1 MIPRG
6 MSEGGMGMKTSPWV
20 KAAIAAALIAAQPV
34 SGQGPHEPPP
44 PSSGSGPEKLFEG
57 IGNAIQNLFRGIFG
71 AGEGEI
77 GTPPPS
83 SEPQAAPVPK
93 PAAAPAAVTATP
105 AALAPPQTLHAAIA
119 KGDDAGAVKLI
130 ESGADVESKEPG
142 AGASPLHY
150 AVMKDKIAL
159 VGLLVQRG
167 ADVNSRTRSGTT
179 PLHTAVLYGRLQVAE
194 FLLEKGADINAKSA
208 SGATP
213 LSLADAA
220 NFQLIAKMLRQKG
233 AK

>member
-1 MIPRG
+1 
-6 MSEGGMGMKTSPWV
+6 MGMKTSRWTRLAV
-20 KAAIAAALIAAQPV
+20 AAALIAAQPAH
-34 SGQGPHEPPP
+34 SQTQDD
-44 PSSGSGPEKLFEG
+44 PSAPYSGPAAPDAFVEG
-57 IGNAIQNLFRGIFG
+57 IGNAIQNFFRGIFG

-77 GTPPPS
+77 GTPARA
-83 SEPQAAPVPK
+83 PQAEQAPK
-93 PAAAPAAVTATP
+93 PAATAAPAPVTATP
-105 AALAPPQTLHAAIA
+105 AALAAPQTLQGAIA

-130 ESGADVESKEPG
+130 ESGADIESKDPG
-142 AGASPLHY
+142 AGASALHY

-167 ADVNSRTRSGTT
+167 ADINSRTRSGTT
-179 PLHTAVLYGRLQVAE
+179 PLHTAVLYGRLEVAE
-194 FLLEKGADINAKSA
+194 FLVNKGADINAKSA

-220 NFQLIAKMLRQKG
+220 NFQPIAKMLRNKG